1 MTIEAFRREAL
12 SAAPPEPGY
21 RRIEVRP
28 LTGALGAEIVGA
40 DLTRPLDDDMREEIL
55 AAFDRHLVVYFKGQG
70 AMTPEQ
76 HIAFASIFGPLQRIP
91 HINSIEGWPDVQI
104 VRRMPEEK
112 TLYIGEGF
120 HADSTFL
127 ATPPTTVTMRA
138 VEVPP
143 YGGDT
148 AFQNMYL
155 AYETLSPGMQ
165 ALLSGLKGVH
175 SASKVFGKNADQSRF
190 TMRRDLDT
198 EEGDREVVHP
208 LVRTHPRTGRKSLF
222 INRTYL
228 IRIDGLT
235 EAESQPILDYLRA
248 HAAHIAFGCRVR
260 WENGMV
266 LVWDNRCTH
275 HSAIGDYNAYRY
287 LERVTTGGEVPV

>member
-1 MTIEAFRREAL
+1 MNMEAFRRDAL
-12 SAAPPEPGY
+12 EAAPGEHRY
-21 RRIEVRP
+21 DRIQVEP
-28 LTGALGAEIVGA
+28 LTGALGAEIKGV
-40 DLTRPLDDDMREEIL
+40 DLSRPLDDGTREEIL
-55 AAFDRHLVVYFKGQG
+55 AAFDRHLVIYFHGQE

-76 HIAFASIFGPLQRIP
+76 HIAFAKIFGPLQLIP
-91 HINSIEGWPDVQI
+91 HIMSIEGYPDVQI
-104 VRRMPEEK
+104 VRRQPEEK

-127 ATPPTTVTMRA
+127 ETPPTTVTMRA
-138 VEVPP
+138 IDVPP

-165 ALLSGLKGVH
+165 QLLSGLKGVH
-175 SASKVFGKNADQSRF
+175 SAAKVFGSKADQSRF
-190 TMRRDLDT
+190 TMRAMSP
-198 EEGDREVVHP
+198 EEGDREVIHP

-235 EAESQPILDYLRA
+235 EAESQPIIDYLRG

-260 WENGMV
+260 WKNGML

-275 HSAIGDYNAYRY
+275 HSAIGDYNTYRY

>member
-1 MTIEAFRREAL
+1 MSLEAFRRDAL
-12 SAAPPEPGY
+12 GALPPPPQY
-21 RRIEVRP
+21 KHITVKP
-28 LTGALGAEIVGA
+28 LTGALGAEIQGA
-40 DLTRPLDDDMREEIL
+40 DLTRALDPEIQ
-55 AAFDRHLVVYFKGQG
+55 AEIVDAFYRHLVVYFPDQTGL
-70 AMTPEQ
+70 TPEQ
-76 HIAFASIFGPLQRIP
+76 HIAFASLFGPLQRIP
-91 HINSIEGWPDVQI
+91 HINSIEGYPDVQI

-127 ATPPTTVTMRA
+127 PTPPTTVTMRA
-138 VEVPP
+138 VEVPE

-148 AFQNMYL
+148 AFANMYL

-175 SASKVFGKNADQSRF
+175 SAAKVFGKAADQSRF
-190 TMRRDLDT
+190 TMKVMDP

-208 LVRTHPRTGRKSLF
+208 LVRTHPGSGRKSLF

-228 IRIDGLT
+228 IRIDGMT
-235 EAESQPILDYLRA
+235 EQESQPILDYLRA
-248 HAAHIAFGCRVR
+248 HAAHIAFTCRVR
-260 WENGMV
+260 WKKDMV
-266 LVWDNRCTH
+266 LIWDNRCTH
-275 HSAIGDYNAYRY
+275 HSAIGDYNTYRY

>member
-12 SAAPPEPGY
+12 KAVPVEPEY
-21 RRIEVRP
+21 KRIQVLP
-28 LTGALGAEIVGA
+28 LTGALGAEIRGV
-40 DLTRPLDDDMREEIL
+40 DLTRPLDEETREEVL
-55 AAFDRHLVVYFKGQG
+55 AAFHRHLVIYFQGQAG
-70 AMTPEQ
+70 LTPEQ
-76 HIAFASIFGPLQRIP
+76 HIAFARIFGPLQLIP
-91 HINSIEGWPDVQI
+91 HIKSIEGYPDVQI
-104 VRRMPEEK
+104 VRRAPEEK

-138 VEVPP
+138 VDVPP

-148 AFQNMYL
+148 AFVNMYL
-155 AYETLSPGMQ
+155 AYESLSPGMRK
-165 ALLSGLKGVH
+165 LLSGLNGVH
-175 SASKVFGKNADQSRF
+175 SAAKVFGSQADQSRF
-190 TMRRDLDT
+190 TMKVMDP
-198 EEGDREVVHP
+198 EEGDREVIHP
-208 LVRTHPRTGRKSLF
+208 LVRTHPATGRKSLF

-235 EAESQPILDYLRA
+235 EEESKPLLDYLRVHSA
-248 HAAHIAFGCRVR
+248 MIAFTCRVR
-260 WENGMV
+260 WQNDMV

-275 HSAIGDYNAYRY
+275 HSAIGDYNTYRY

>member
-1 MTIEAFRREAL
+1 MTLETFRREAL
-12 SAAPPEPGY
+12 KAAATTAPTY
-21 RRIEVRP
+21 NRIEVAP
-28 LTGALGAEIVGA
+28 LTGAIGAEIRGV
-40 DLTRPLDDDMREEIL
+40 DLTRPLEDETRAEVM
-55 AAFDRHLVVYFKGQG
+55 AAFHRHLVVWFKGQTG
-70 AMTPEQ
+70 LTPEQ
-76 HIAFASIFGPLQRIP
+76 HIDFARLFGPLQLIP
-91 HINSIEGWPDVQI
+91 HIRSIEGYPDVQI

-127 ATPPTTVTMRA
+127 PTPPTTVTMRA

-148 AFQNMYL
+148 AFQNMYI
-155 AYETLSPGMQ
+155 AYESLSPGMQ
-165 ALLSGLKGVH
+165 VMLSGLKGVH
-175 SASKVFGKNADQSRF
+175 SAAKVFGSKADQSRF
-190 TMRRDLDT
+190 TMKTMDPA
-198 EEGDREVVHP
+198 EGDREVIHP
-208 LVRTHPRTGRKSLF
+208 LVRTHPATGRKSLF

-235 EAESQPILDYLRA
+235 EAESQPILDYLRVHSA
-248 HAAHIAFGCRVR
+248 QPAFGCRVK
-260 WENGMV
+260 WENDMV
-266 LVWDNRCTH
+266 LIWDNRCTH